1 MELHAEVKKEIMDI
15 LEKMFPTS
23 EQRTGGPNGT
33 YSRVRRLMLLSQ
45 KLLIVVDG
53 NRVVGYF
60 RPVSGWN
67 LGKKQEFA
75 DRVPVKMEGV
85 DDCTKTTM

>member
-15 LEKMFPTS
+15 LEKMFPTP
-23 EQRTGGPNGT
+23 EQRAGGPNGT

-53 NRVVGYF
+53 NRNDVDL
-60 RPVSGWN
+60 RDIDRELAEN
-67 LGKKQEFA
+67 LK
-75 DRVPVKMEGV
+75 VTP
-85 DDCTKTTM
+85 